1 MESPDRY
8 RLSALECFVKERDRA
23 CYLTHLSQT
32 LSLRGSTVNIL
43 SMLARLQDALGCS
56 DLTKQMVLVPARS
69 MEPKSPKEINLL
81 VAYNGSPCSQTALDL
96 TLWIAH
102 RTRLATGKQV
112 TVQVVYVLDTEN
124 DCQPLSSLPG
134 HLASAIGGDHMLYPS
149 AIGNGYRH
157 LETGHRA
164 SSAVAELP
172 IRSST
177 SCQLNQFDQ
186 ADLILWQARHMAD
199 EWRGSL
205 KTHLRF
211 GSVATELRRVAQAES
226 AELLLLGCDSADHP
240 LVQQLAADFPC
251 AVLGIPPTTH

>member
-1 MESPDRY
+1 
-8 RLSALECFVKERDRA
+8 
-23 CYLTHLSQT
+23 
-32 LSLRGSTVNIL
+32 
-43 SMLARLQDALGCS
+43 MLARLQDGLGCP
-56 DLTKQMVLVPARS
+56 DLTKQMVLIPARS
-69 MEPKSPKEINLL
+69 SEPRSPKAINLL
-81 VAYNGSPCSQTALDL
+81 VGYNGSPRSQTALDL

-112 TVQVVYVLDTEN
+112 TVQVVYVLDMEN
-124 DCQPLSSLPG
+124 ECQPLSSLPH
-134 HLASAIGGDHMLYPS
+134 HLVATAGSDQMLYPS

-157 LETGHRA
+157 VETGHR
-164 SSAVAELP
+164 STSAVAELP
-172 IRSST
+172 IRST

-226 AELLLLGCDSADHP
+226 AELLLLGCDAATHP
-240 LVQQLAADFPC
+240 LVEQLAIDFPC
-251 AVLGIPPTTH
+251 AVLGIPPATPIS

>member
-1 MESPDRY
+1 
-8 RLSALECFVKERDRA
+8 
-23 CYLTHLSQT
+23 
-32 LSLRGSTVNIL
+32 
-43 SMLARLQDALGCS
+43 MLARLQDALGCS
-56 DLTKQMVLVPARS
+56 DLTKHMLLVPAQS
-69 MEPKSPKEINLL
+69 TEPRSPKEINLL
-81 VAYNGSPCSQTALDL
+81 VGYNGSPCSQTALDL

-112 TVQVVYVLDTEN
+112 TVQVVYVLDMEN
-124 DCQPLSSLPG
+124 ECQPLSSLPV
-134 HLASAIGGDHMLYPS
+134 HLAAATGGDQILYPS
-149 AIGNGYRH
+149 AIGNGYH
-157 LETGHRA
+157 HAETGHRS

-172 IRSST
+172 IRST

-226 AELLLLGCDSADHP
+226 AELLLLGCDSAAHP
-240 LVQQLAADFPC
+240 LVQQLATDFPC
-251 AVLGIPPTTH
+251 AVLGIPATAPLS

>member
-1 MESPDRY
+1 
-8 RLSALECFVKERDRA
+8 
-23 CYLTHLSQT
+23 
-32 LSLRGSTVNIL
+32 VNIL
-43 SMLARLQDALGCS
+43 SMLARLQDALGCP
-56 DLTKQMVLVPARS
+56 DLTKQMVLVPAQS
-69 MEPKSPKEINLL
+69 SEPRSPKEINLL
-81 VAYNGSPCSQTALDL
+81 VGYNGSPRSQTALDL

-112 TVQVVYVLDTEN
+112 TVQVVYVLDMEN
-124 DCQPLSSLPG
+124 ECQPLSSLPC
-134 HLASAIGGDHMLYPS
+134 HLTATTGGEQMLYPS

-157 LETGHRA
+157 LETGSRF

-172 IRSST
+172 MQT
-177 SCQLNQFDQ
+177 TLSCQLNQFDQ

-226 AELLLLGCDSADHP
+226 AELLLLGCDSADHL

-251 AVLGIPPTTH
+251 AILGIPPAAPMS